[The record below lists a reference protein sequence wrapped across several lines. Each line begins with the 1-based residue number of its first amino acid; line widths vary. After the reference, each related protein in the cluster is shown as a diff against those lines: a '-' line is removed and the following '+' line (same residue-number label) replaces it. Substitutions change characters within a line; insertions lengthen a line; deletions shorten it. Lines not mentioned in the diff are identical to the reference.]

1 MDTELKLNEFKTAY
15 KSLRTG
21 LPWLDFL
28 LLGLLCWIEQW
39 YLQVRTVTE
48 VNRALKEYE
57 DTEIVTPVS
66 PVYTERP
73 SDTSTSLPEMR
84 ISAPWYIDEVE
95 DH

>member
-1 MDTELKLNEFKTAY
+1 MDTELKLNEFKAAY

-21 LPWLDFL
+21 LPWVDFL

-39 YLQVRTVTE
+39 YIQVRTETE
-48 VNRALKEYE
+48 VNRAIKQYE
-57 DTEIVTPVS
+57 ETEIVTPVS

-84 ISAPWYIDEVE
+84 ISAPWYIER
-95 DH
+95 